1 MQHLQ
6 HPLLVLPLAF
16 ALAPGLD
23 APDELA
29 FAPEQGLVLEKR
41 CSFEG
46 EVELEEFS
54 VLVNGSAVDAPKP
67 SVQNTFDGA
76 MVVTDTYAELADG
89 RVTKLLRRFD
99 ELAQHQ
105 ASTVND
111 NQGDERDLES
121 PLEGATV
128 AFTWDGDAASYS
140 VAFEGEE
147 ERDEELLEGLE
158 ASLDFEVLLPAKEVA
173 VDDTWSVESEEL
185 REVLSMGGEMHF
197 ESEDSPQEKLFD
209 EAMKE
214 KLEGTVTCT
223 YRGTREVE
231 GRSLAVIEIELSG
244 EGRAEA
250 EETQENGQVEVTV
263 QRTADAGIDLKGE
276 LLWDAAAGHFQ
287 SFEVSGEIRFTLEED
302 GTVEAGGETQEQAV
316 TMAFAGDLKLVAQA
330 GAPE

>member
-1 MQHLQ
+1 
-6 HPLLVLPLAF
+6 LAY

-41 CSFEG
+41 GSFEG

-54 VLVNGSAVDAPKP
+54 VMVNGSAVDAPKP
-67 SVQNTFDGA
+67 SVQNTFDGT
-76 MVVTDTYAELADG
+76 MVVTDTYAEIADG

-99 ELAQHQ
+99 DLAQHQ

-111 NQGDERDLES
+111 SQDERDVES

-128 AFTWDGDAASYS
+128 AFTWDSDAGSYS

-147 ERDEELLEGLE
+147 ERDEDLLEGLE
-158 ASLDFEVLLPAKEVA
+158 ASLDFEVLLPTNEVA
-173 VDDTWSVESEEL
+173 VDDTWSVESREL

-197 ESEDSPQEKLFD
+197 ESEDSPQEELFD

-214 KLEGTVTCT
+214 KLEGSVTCT
-223 YRGTREVE
+223 YRGMRDVD

-250 EETQENGQVEVTV
+250 EETQQSGQVEVTV

-287 SFEVSGEIRFTLEED
+287 SFEASGEIRFTLEED
-302 GTVEAGGETQEQAV
+302 GTMEVGGETQEQSV
-316 TMAFAGDLKLVAQA
+316 TMSFAGDLKLMAEA